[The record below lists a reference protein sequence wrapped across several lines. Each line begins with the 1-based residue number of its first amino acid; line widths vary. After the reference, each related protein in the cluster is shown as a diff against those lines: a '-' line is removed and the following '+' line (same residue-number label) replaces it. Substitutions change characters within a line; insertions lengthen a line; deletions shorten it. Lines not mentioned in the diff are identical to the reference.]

1 MILSNVEI
9 MNKKLCLGSTKKM
22 YHDVQNVQGKQIHK
36 KAYLISKNDHY
47 HEAIAY
53 LEQ

>member
-1 MILSNVEI
+1 
-9 MNKKLCLGSTKKM
+9 M

-36 KAYLISKNDHY
+36 KSYLISKNNHY

-53 LEQ
+53 LEQYNSMTQRCDLE